1 MSSPVSLLQACADLA
16 TNRDVDALVVLQQE
30 EGRLQVGEVE
40 ELLARGMTSQ
50 GGKRSSTL
58 ASTSTSESGSSS
70 QEGGKVRL
78 LQLLVPLSPP
88 PDWCP
93 ADLVC
98 TRPSHR
104 DTQGL
109 RPTSQPSH
117 GRHRGAAARYVSW
130 RSSLSLS
137 PSSHC
142 VLHPSSSALHPA
154 DSRLLT
160 FA

>member
-1 MSSPVSLLQACADLA
+1 MSESRVSSPVSLLQACADLA

-88 PDWCP
+88 R
-93 ADLVC
+93 LV
-98 TRPSHR
+98 PS
-104 DTQGL
+104 
-109 RPTSQPSH
+109 
-117 GRHRGAAARYVSW
+117 
-130 RSSLSLS
+130 
-137 PSSHC
+137 
-142 VLHPSSSALHPA
+142 
-154 DSRLLT
+154 
-160 FA
+160 